1 MGALIPYKIQTDSCG
16 DGPQRIRLGWL
27 PLQMQRHENDL
38 PSYEKMQE
46 VGTVTFIGYSGITFS
61 LDIGV

>member
-1 MGALIPYKIQTDSCG
+1 MGALIPYKSQTDSSG
-16 DGPQRIRLGWL
+16 DSLQRIRLGWL

-46 VGTVTFIGYSGITFS
+46 VGIVTLIGYSCITFS
-61 LDIGV
+61 SDIAV